1 MSPKICIFPMGLV
14 HSVCEKLRFFHLL
27 ILCKMHAEKVFGE
40 VLEKKKFIDYRN
52 VDIKSPQI
60 CIFQKG
66 LVHGFCKKL
75 RFLHAFFCA
84 ECIEKKCLVLE
95 IAF

>member
-1 MSPKICIFPMGLV
+1 MR
-14 HSVCEKLRFFHLL
+14 EK
-27 ILCKMHAEKVFGE
+27 EKVFGE
-40 VLEKKKFIDYRN
+40 VLEKKNKNFIDYRN

-75 RFLHAFFCA
+75 RFCMFFSMQNA
-84 ECIEKKCLVLE
+84 SKKKV
-95 IAF
+95 FG

>member
-1 MSPKICIFPMGLV
+1 MQK
-14 HSVCEKLRFFHLL
+14 KLRFFHLL
-27 ILCKMHAEKVFGE
+27 ILCKMQAEKVFGE
-40 VLEKKKFIDYRN
+40 VLEKKNKNFIDYRN

-75 RFLHAFFCA
+75 RFLHVFFYA
-84 ECIEKKCLVLE
+84 ECIEKKVFGSRNSFLD
-95 IAF
+95 